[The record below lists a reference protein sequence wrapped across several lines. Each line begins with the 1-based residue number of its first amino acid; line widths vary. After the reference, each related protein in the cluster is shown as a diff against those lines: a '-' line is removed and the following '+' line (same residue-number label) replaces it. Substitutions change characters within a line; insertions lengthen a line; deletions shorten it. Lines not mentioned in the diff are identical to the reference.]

1 MSTAIDTLDERI
13 LAELQANGRL
23 TMKALAERVGLSS
36 PAMIERVRRLE
47 ERGVIAG
54 YRAVVA
60 PGALGR
66 PLTALILAQVQHADY
81 GSFLEKVNS
90 EPSVAECHRITG
102 EATFLV
108 KVHVADQ
115 DQVHR
120 PLGAPAE
127 LVNRYFPL
135 KDHPIHQDQ
144 HLRWRLRRLGGSS
157 LFEQRR
163 FHLVEVLAPLHE
175 RAQRLAHECGIER
188 VGRQQ
193 DERARPVEALG
204 DARRLAQIERAHAC
218 HEDHDLRCELR

>member
-1 MSTAIDTLDERI
+1 LSTAIDTLDERI

-81 GSFLEKVNS
+81 GSFLETVSS

-108 KVHVADQ
+108 KVHVADTAALEQ
-115 DQVHR
+115 FVDA
-120 PLGAPAE
+120 LSAAGA
-127 LVNRYFPL
+127 
-135 KDHPIHQDQ
+135 
-144 HLRWRLRRLGGSS
+144 
-157 LFEQRR
+157 
-163 FHLVEVLAPLHE
+163 
-175 RAQRLAHECGIER
+175 
-188 VGRQQ
+188 
-193 DERARPVEALG
+193 
-204 DARRLAQIERAHAC
+204 
-218 HEDHDLRCELR
+218 RCETSLVLSSPVPWRQITPPEGAAGARTRLPRRRRRTGAESAAEEAAPPAAPKGRGRGRRRTTP